1 VDVALII
8 VFLVMRLPSVD
19 QWRVLN
25 AGRVILL
32 LERAVQNEI
41 SYDYLV
47 HKNSWKKRNFHD
59 SARNGGKNTEM
70 RKNSAKSGMVGMSDY
85 VTMSTNTTKPIS
97 SSLPGHISTNFR

>member
-1 VDVALII
+1 MDVALII

-59 SARNGGKNTEM
+59 SARNGGKKHGNAEE
-70 RKNSAKSGMVGMSDY
+70 
-85 VTMSTNTTKPIS
+85 
-97 SSLPGHISTNFR
+97 FRQKRNGWHV